1 MTQKTNLI
9 ALYLTNNKF
18 SLNHEYKVFCL
29 NAQAEFSHL
38 FYLFILKSGKRKSA
52 CANKTLENKS

>member
-9 ALYLTNNKF
+9 ALYLTNKKF

-29 NAQAEFSHL
+29 NAQAEFSFVL
-38 FYLFILKSGKRKSA
+38 LVY
-52 CANKTLENKS
+52 T